1 MSNISDFLKNN
12 QSSVVRNYHYLC
24 DTSRIRIFREYNVKH
39 KLENINIGIGKN
51 TVRISPIPGSFKISD
66 GPLAEYQIENDS
78 LGQFASYFIDIDLNT
93 DLEISD
99 YKATLRFMK
108 DSNGIDKVSFK
119 KEITATENYLIEEKL
134 NKNWW

>member
-24 DTSRIRIFREYNVKH
+24 DTSRIRALKEYNVNH
-39 KLENINIGIGKN
+39 KIENINIAIGKN

-66 GPLAEYQIENDS
+66 GPLAEYRIENDN
-78 LGQFASYFIDIDLNT
+78 LGKFASYFIDIDLNN
-93 DLEISD
+93 DFEISD

-108 DSNGIDKVSFK
+108 DSNGIEKVSFK
-119 KEITATENYLIEEKL
+119 KVITATENYLIEEKL
-134 NKNWW
+134 KKNWW

>member
-1 MSNISDFLKNN
+1 MILPK
-12 QSSVVRNYHYLC
+12 
-24 DTSRIRIFREYNVKH
+24 IRTFREYNVKH

-78 LGQFASYFIDIDLNT
+78 LGQFTSYFIDVDLNT

-99 YKATLRFMK
+99 YKATF
-108 DSNGIDKVSFK
+108 
-119 KEITATENYLIEEKL
+119 EIYERH
-134 NKNWW
+134 